1 MCINGMSVYTAKRN
15 PLKAFRNKT
24 DEYVD
29 DQVMLGG
36 RFSAKGFQDSVG
48 GGGGGGG
55 VLASAPTEQLPC
67 LRLVLSAI
75 LYRKWNFRVTDVAK
89 EFLKSKP
96 FSAGYFRFPTFVCGK
111 RAVGKIGITE
121 TNLLTPQLRVKNG
134 ISR

>member
-55 VLASAPTEQLPC
+55 
-67 LRLVLSAI
+67 
-75 LYRKWNFRVTDVAK
+75 
-89 EFLKSKP
+89 
-96 FSAGYFRFPTFVCGK
+96 G
-111 RAVGKIGITE
+111 VGFCANRTITMFKIGSI
-121 TNLLTPQLRVKNG
+121 G
-134 ISR
+134 DSI